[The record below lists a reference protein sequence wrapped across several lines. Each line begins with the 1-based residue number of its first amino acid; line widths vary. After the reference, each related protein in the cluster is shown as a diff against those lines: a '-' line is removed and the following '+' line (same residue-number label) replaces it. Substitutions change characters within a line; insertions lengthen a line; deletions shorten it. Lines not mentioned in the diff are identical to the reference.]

1 MNFDG
6 DLRKIGDIDVT
17 RFAQQAAKITDADWT
32 ADAFRQK
39 TYEVHKQTQTIR
51 LIMDEDGRHRDP
63 TYHPSYEI
71 YKELVDPIE
80 IFIRRQFEQTLKAK
94 RLRKKHGRGY
104 FIRMILVKLL
114 ANGSIP
120 HHVDQGET
128 LSKSHRMHLPIITN
142 EQNLFSVG
150 DTEMHMKAG
159 ELWEINNR
167 REHGVVNGGSEDRT
181 HLIID
186 YVLAG
191 EKIIDADGAMLV
203 C

>member
-1 MNFDG
+1 MNFNG
-6 DLRKIGDIDVT
+6 DLRKIGDIDVSQLA
-17 RFAQQAAKITDADWT
+17 RQAAVITDSEWT

-63 TYHPSYEI
+63 TYHSTYQT
-71 YKELVDPIE
+71 YKELLGPIE
-80 IFIRRQFEQTLKAK
+80 TFIRRQFEQTLKAK

-104 FIRMILVKLL
+104 FIRMILVKLR
-114 ANGSIP
+114 AKGSIP
-120 HHVDQGET
+120 RHVDQGET
-128 LSKSHRMHLPIITN
+128 LAKSHRMHLSIITN

-150 DTEMHMKAG
+150 DTELHMKPG

-167 REHGVVNGGSEDRT
+167 REHGVVNGGSADRI
-181 HLIID
+181 HLIVD

-191 EKIIDADGAMLV
+191 EKIIDTDGTTLE

>member
-1 MNFDG
+1 MNFNG
-6 DLRKIGDIDVT
+6 DLRKIGDIDIT
-17 RFAQQAAKITDADWT
+17 RFAQYAAKITDADWT

-63 TYHPSYEI
+63 TYHPSYET
-71 YKELVDPIE
+71 YKVLLEPIE
-80 IFIRRQFEQTLKAK
+80 TFIRRQFEQTLKAK

-114 ANGSIP
+114 VNGSIP

-150 DTEMHMKAG
+150 DTEMHMKPG

-167 REHGVVNGGSEDRT
+167 RKHGVVNGGSEDRI
-181 HLIID
+181 HLIVD

-191 EKIIDADGAMLV
+191 EKIIDADGATLV

>member
-6 DLRKIGDIDVT
+6 DMKKIGDIDVT
-17 RFAQQAAKITDADWT
+17 RFAQQAAKITDAEWT

-150 DTEMHMKAG
+150 DTEIHMKAG
-159 ELWEINNR
+159 QLWEINNR

>member
-6 DLRKIGDIDVT
+6 DLRKIGEIDVT

-32 ADAFRQK
+32 AAAFRQK

-63 TYHPSYEI
+63 TYHPSYKI
-71 YKELVDPIE
+71 YQDLVEPIE
-80 IFIRRQFEQTLKAK
+80 TFIRRQFEQTLKAK

>member
-17 RFAQQAAKITDADWT
+17 RFAQQAAKITNAEWT

>member
-63 TYHPSYEI
+63 TYHSSYQT
-71 YKELVDPIE
+71 YKELLEPVE

>member
-6 DLRKIGDIDVT
+6 DLRKIGEIDVT
-17 RFAQQAAKITDADWT
+17 RFAQQAAKITDAEWT

-167 REHGVVNGGSEDRT
+167 REHGVVNSGSEDRI

>member
-1 MNFDG
+1 MNFNG
-6 DLRKIGDIDVT
+6 DLRKIGDIDIT
-17 RFAQQAAKITDADWT
+17 RFAQHAAKITDADWT

-63 TYHPSYEI
+63 TYHPSYET
-71 YKELVDPIE
+71 YKALLEPIE

-114 ANGSIP
+114 ADGSIP
-120 HHVDQGET
+120 RHVDQGET
-128 LSKSHRMHLPIITN
+128 LAKSHRMHLPIITN

-150 DTEMHMKAG
+150 DSEVHMKAG

-167 REHGVVNGGSEDRT
+167 REHGVVNGGSEDRI
-181 HLIID
+181 HLIVD

-191 EKIIDADGAMLV
+191 EKIIDADGTTLE

>member
-6 DLRKIGDIDVT
+6 DLRKIEDIDVT

-32 ADAFRQK
+32 ANAFRQK

-63 TYHPSYEI
+63 TYHSSYQT
-71 YKELVDPIE
+71 YKELLEPIE
-80 IFIRRQFEQTLKAK
+80 IVIRRHFEQTLKAK

-114 ANGSIP
+114 ADGSIP

-128 LSKSHRMHLPIITN
+128 LAKSHRMHLPIITN

-150 DTEMHMKAG
+150 DTKVHMKPG

-167 REHGVVNGGSEDRT
+167 REHGVVNGGSEDRI
-181 HLIID
+181 HLIVD

-191 EKIIDADGAMLV
+191 EKIIDADGATLV

>member
-6 DLRKIGDIDVT
+6 DLRKIGEIDVT

-63 TYHPSYEI
+63 TYHLSYGI
-71 YKELVDPIE
+71 YKELLEPIE
-80 IFIRRQFEQTLKAK
+80 TFIRRQFEQTLKAK

-114 ANGSIP
+114 ADGSIP
-120 HHVDQGET
+120 RHVDQGET
-128 LSKSHRMHLPIITN
+128 LAKSHRMHLPIITN

-150 DTEMHMKAG
+150 DAEVHMKAG
-159 ELWEINNR
+159 EVWEINNR
-167 REHGVVNGGSEDRT
+167 REHGVVNGGGEDRI

-191 EKIIDADGAMLV
+191 EKIIDADGATLV

>member
-6 DLRKIGDIDVT
+6 DMRKIGDIDVT

-71 YKELVDPIE
+71 YKELVGPIE

-191 EKIIDADGAMLV
+191 EKILDADGAMLV

>member
-6 DLRKIGDIDVT
+6 DMRKIGDIDVT
-17 RFAQQAAKITDADWT
+17 RFAQQAAKITDAEWT

-191 EKIIDADGAMLV
+191 EKIIDADGVMLV

>member
-6 DLRKIGDIDVT
+6 DLRKIEDIDVT

-32 ADAFRQK
+32 ANAFRQK

-63 TYHPSYEI
+63 TYHSSYQT
-71 YKELVDPIE
+71 YKELLEPIE
-80 IFIRRQFEQTLKAK
+80 IVIRRHFEQTLKAK

-114 ANGSIP
+114 ADGSIP
-120 HHVDQGET
+120 HPVDQGET
-128 LSKSHRMHLPIITN
+128 LAKSHRMHLPIITN

-150 DTEMHMKAG
+150 DTKVHMKPG

-167 REHGVVNGGSEDRT
+167 REHGVVNGGSEDRI
-181 HLIID
+181 HLIVD

-191 EKIIDADGAMLV
+191 EKIIDADGATLV

>member
-6 DLRKIGDIDVT
+6 DMRKIGDIDVT
-17 RFAQQAAKITDADWT
+17 RFAQQAAKITDAEWT

-167 REHGVVNGGSEDRT
+167 REHGVVNSGSEDRT

>member
-120 HHVDQGET
+120 PHVDQGET

-167 REHGVVNGGSEDRT
+167 REHGVVNSGSEDRI

>member
-6 DLRKIGDIDVT
+6 DLRKIEDIDVT

-63 TYHPSYEI
+63 TYHSSYQT
-71 YKELVDPIE
+71 YKELLEPVE
-80 IFIRRQFEQTLKAK
+80 IVIRRQFEQTLKAK

-104 FIRMILVKLL
+104 FIRMILVKLI
-114 ANGSIP
+114 ADGSISQ
-120 HHVDQGET
+120 HVDQGET
-128 LSKSHRMHLPIITN
+128 LAKSHRMHLPIITN

-150 DTEMHMKAG
+150 DTEVHMKAG

-167 REHGVVNGGSEDRT
+167 REHGVVNGGSEDRI
-181 HLIID
+181 HLIVD

-191 EKIIDADGAMLV
+191 EKIIDADGATLV

>member
-6 DLRKIGDIDVT
+6 DMRKIGDIDVT
-17 RFAQQAAKITDADWT
+17 RFAQQAAKITDAEWT

-191 EKIIDADGAMLV
+191 EKIIDADGAMQG

>member
-6 DLRKIGDIDVT
+6 DVRKIGDIDVT

-63 TYHPSYEI
+63 TYHPSYET
-71 YKELVDPIE
+71 YNALLEPIE

-114 ANGSIP
+114 TNGSIP

-150 DTEMHMKAG
+150 DTEVHMKPG

-167 REHGVVNGGSEDRT
+167 REHGVVNGGSEDRI
-181 HLIID
+181 HLIVD

-191 EKIIDADGAMLV
+191 EKIIDADGATLV

>member
-6 DLRKIGDIDVT
+6 DMRKIGDIDVT
-17 RFAQQAAKITDADWT
+17 RFAQQAAKITDAEWT
-32 ADAFRQK
+32 ADAFRQR

-71 YKELVDPIE
+71 YKELVGPIE

>member
-6 DLRKIGDIDVT
+6 DLRKIGEIDVT

-167 REHGVVNGGSEDRT
+167 REHGVINGGSEDRT
-181 HLIID
+181 HLIVD

-191 EKIIDADGAMLV
+191 EKIIDADGATLV

>member
-6 DLRKIGDIDVT
+6 DMKKLGDIDVT
-17 RFAQQAAKITDADWT
+17 RFAQQAAKITDAEWT

-71 YKELVDPIE
+71 YKELLDPIE

-94 RLRKKHGRGY
+94 RLRKQHGRGY

-142 EQNLFSVG
+142 QQNLFSVG

-159 ELWEINNR
+159 ELLEINNR
-167 REHGVVNGGSEDRT
+167 R
-181 HLIID
+181 
-186 YVLAG
+186 
-191 EKIIDADGAMLV
+191 
-203 C
+203 

>member
-6 DLRKIGDIDVT
+6 DVRKIGDIDVT
-17 RFAQQAAKITDADWT
+17 RFAQQAAKITDAEWT

-71 YKELVDPIE
+71 YKELVGPIE

>member
-6 DLRKIGDIDVT
+6 DMRKIGDIDVT
-17 RFAQQAAKITDADWT
+17 RFAQQAAKITDAEWT

-114 ANGSIP
+114 TNGSIP

-159 ELWEINNR
+159 QLWEINNR

>member
-80 IFIRRQFEQTLKAK
+80 TFIRRQFEQTLKAK

-181 HLIID
+181 HLIVD

>member
-17 RFAQQAAKITDADWT
+17 RFAQQAAKITDAEWT

-63 TYHPSYEI
+63 TYHPSYGI
-71 YKELVDPIE
+71 YKELLEPIE
-80 IFIRRQFEQTLKAK
+80 TFIRRQFEQTLKAK

-167 REHGVVNGGSEDRT
+167 REHGVVNSGSEDRI

>member
-6 DLRKIGDIDVT
+6 DLRKIGDIGVT

-63 TYHPSYEI
+63 TYHSSYQT
-71 YKELVDPIE
+71 YKELLEPVE

-114 ANGSIP
+114 ADGSIP
-120 HHVDQGET
+120 RHVDQGET
-128 LSKSHRMHLPIITN
+128 LAKSHRMHLPIITN

-150 DTEMHMKAG
+150 DTEVHMKAG

-167 REHGVVNGGSEDRT
+167 REHGVVNGGSEDRI

-191 EKIIDADGAMLV
+191 EKIIDADGATLV

>member
-17 RFAQQAAKITDADWT
+17 RFAQRAAKITDADWT

-39 TYEVHKQTQTIR
+39 TYEVHKQTQTIQ

-63 TYHPSYEI
+63 TYHSSYQT
-71 YKELVDPIE
+71 YKELLEPVE
-80 IFIRRQFEQTLKAK
+80 TFIRRQFEQTLKAK

-120 HHVDQGET
+120 RHVDQGET
-128 LSKSHRMHLPIITN
+128 LAKSHRMHLSIITN

-150 DTEMHMKAG
+150 DTEVHMQPG

-167 REHGVVNGGSEDRT
+167 REHGVVNGGSEDRI
-181 HLIID
+181 HLIVD

-191 EKIIDADGAMLV
+191 EKIIDADGVTLA

>member
-51 LIMDEDGRHRDP
+51 LIMDEDGRHRYP

-128 LSKSHRMHLPIITN
+128 LSKSNRMHLPIITN

>member
-17 RFAQQAAKITDADWT
+17 RFAHRAAKITDADWT

-63 TYHPSYEI
+63 TYHPSYGI
-71 YKELVDPIE
+71 YKELLEPIE
-80 IFIRRQFEQTLKAK
+80 TFIRRQFEQTLKAK

>member
-6 DLRKIGDIDVT
+6 DMRKIGDIDVT
-17 RFAQQAAKITDADWT
+17 RFAQQAAKITNAEWT

-71 YKELVDPIE
+71 HKELIEPIE

-142 EQNLFSVG
+142 ERNLFSVG
-150 DTEMHMKAG
+150 DTEVHMKAG

-167 REHGVVNGGSEDRT
+167 REHGVVNRGIEDRI

-191 EKIIDADGAMLV
+191 EKIIDADGATLV

>member
-6 DLRKIGDIDVT
+6 DMKKLGDIDVT
-17 RFAQQAAKITDADWT
+17 RFAQQAAKITDAEWT

-63 TYHPSYEI
+63 TYHPSYEV

-80 IFIRRQFEQTLKAK
+80 TFIRRQFEQTLKAK

>member
-6 DLRKIGDIDVT
+6 DMKKIGDIDVT
-17 RFAQQAAKITDADWT
+17 RFAQQAAKITDAEWT

-142 EQNLFSVG
+142 EKNLFSVG
-150 DTEMHMKAG
+150 DTEIHMKAG
-159 ELWEINNR
+159 QLWEINNR

>member
-6 DLRKIGDIDVT
+6 DMRKIGDIDVT
-17 RFAQQAAKITDADWT
+17 RFAQQAAKITDAEWT

-181 HLIID
+181 HLIVD

>member
-63 TYHPSYEI
+63 TYHPSYGI
-71 YKELVDPIE
+71 YKELLEPIE
-80 IFIRRQFEQTLKAK
+80 TFIRRQFEQTLKAK

>member
-17 RFAQQAAKITDADWT
+17 RFAQQAAKITDSYLT

-63 TYHPSYEI
+63 TYHTSYGI
-71 YKELVDPIE
+71 YKELLEPIE
-80 IFIRRQFEQTLKAK
+80 TFIRRQFEQTLKAK

-114 ANGSIP
+114 TNGSIP

-128 LSKSHRMHLPIITN
+128 LSKSPRMHLPIITN

-150 DTEMHMKAG
+150 DSEVHMKAG

-167 REHGVVNGGSEDRT
+167 REHVVVKRGSEDRI
-181 HLIID
+181 HLIVD

-191 EKIIDADGAMLV
+191 EKIIDADGTTLE

>member
-6 DLRKIGDIDVT
+6 DLRKIGHIDVT

-63 TYHPSYEI
+63 TYHSSYQT
-71 YKELVDPIE
+71 YKELLEPVE

-114 ANGSIP
+114 ADGSIP
-120 HHVDQGET
+120 RHVDQGET
-128 LSKSHRMHLPIITN
+128 LAKSHRMHLPIITN

-150 DTEMHMKAG
+150 DTEVHMKAG

-167 REHGVVNGGSEDRT
+167 REHGVVNGGSEDRI

-191 EKIIDADGAMLV
+191 EKIIDADGATLV

>member
-6 DLRKIGDIDVT
+6 DLRKVGDVDVT
-17 RFAQQAAKITDADWT
+17 RYAQQAVKITDADWT
-32 ADAFRQK
+32 ADSFRQK
-39 TYEVHKQTQTIR
+39 TFEVHKQTQTIR

-71 YKELVDPIE
+71 HKELIEPIE

-120 HHVDQGET
+120 RHVDQGET
-128 LSKSHRMHLPIITN
+128 LAKSHRMHLPIVTN

-150 DTEMHMKAG
+150 DTEMHMKSG

-167 REHGVVNGGSEDRT
+167 REHGVVNGGSEDRI
-181 HLIID
+181 HLIVD

-191 EKIIDADGAMLV
+191 EKIIDATGDTLV

>member
-6 DLRKIGDIDVT
+6 DMKKLGDIDVT
-17 RFAQQAAKITDADWT
+17 RFAQQAAKITDAEWT

-71 YKELVDPIE
+71 YKELVGPIE

-150 DTEMHMKAG
+150 DTEIHMKAG
-159 ELWEINNR
+159 QLWEINNR

-191 EKIIDADGAMLV
+191 EKIIDADGTMLV